1 MKRGINTARTGPVRK
16 ICYLALA
23 LVIAGLGGETALAL
37 DPMGPP
43 ATALQRGEYKAAL
56 DYSFSEMDFEL
67 TDGKWTDLLEG
78 VFNDSGQAID
88 LTIKDFETHRA
99 YASLGYGIFDNWEVF
114 LRAGGAKATFGD
126 SIWGGGEDFDGNI
139 DFAAGAGIR
148 ATFFEVGDVL
158 VGGLLQGSY
167 SEFDGELDGPGW
179 PSADFVEV
187 KIMEA
192 QVALG
197 ATYRWTDWLSVYG
210 GPFAYV
216 VKGDFDDTF
225 VFNDSDLGGLVQA
238 HYYWYID
245 EGPNYG
251 AYLGALMA
259 LGRNSAFNVE
269 LQFTSDANALGMG
282 LMWRI

>member
-1 MKRGINTARTGPVRK
+1 MKRGINTARTRHVRK

-23 LVIAGLGGETALAL
+23 LVMAGLGGEIAFAL

-43 ATALQRGEYKAAL
+43 ASALQQGEYKAML
-56 DYSFSEMDFEL
+56 DYSFSQMDFDL
-67 TDGKWTDLLEG
+67 ADGKWTELLDG
-78 VFNDSGQAID
+78 VFYDSGQAVD
-88 LTIKDFETHRA
+88 LVIKDFETHRA
-99 YASLGYGIFDNWEVF
+99 YAGLGYGIFDNWEVF

-126 SIWGGGEDFDGNI
+126 SLWEDGEDFDSNI

-148 ATFFEVGDVL
+148 ATFFEAGDL
-158 VGGLLQGSY
+158 LLGGLLQGSY
-167 SEFDGELDGPGW
+167 SEFDGELDAPGW
-179 PSADFVEV
+179 PSSDFVEV

-192 QVALG
+192 QLALG

-210 GPFAYV
+210 GPFAHV
-216 VKGDFDDTF
+216 VRGDFDDTF
-225 VFNDSDLGGLVQA
+225 TFYNDEVGGLVQS
-238 HYYWYID
+238 HFYWYID

-259 LGRNSAFNVE
+259 LGRSSAFNVE
-269 LQFTSDANALGMG
+269 LQFTSDANAIGMG

>member
-1 MKRGINTARTGPVRK
+1 MKRGINTARTEHVSK

-23 LVIAGLGGETALAL
+23 LVIAGLGGQTALAL

-43 ATALQRGEYKAAL
+43 GSALQAGEYKATL

-67 TDGKWTDLLEG
+67 TDGKWTDLLDG
-78 VFNDSGQAID
+78 VFNDSGAAIS

-99 YASLGYGIFDNWEVF
+99 YAGLGYGIFDNWEVF
-114 LRAGGAKATFGD
+114 LRVGGAKATFGD
-126 SIWGGGEDFDGNI
+126 SLWEGGEDFDGNI

-148 ATFFEVGDVL
+148 ATFFEVGDL
-158 VGGLLQGSY
+158 LLGGLLQASY
-167 SEFDGELDGPGW
+167 AEFDGELDGPGW
-179 PSADFVEV
+179 PSSDFVEV
-187 KIMEA
+187 KITEA
-192 QVALG
+192 QLALG
-197 ATYRWTDWLSVYG
+197 ATYRWTAWLSVYG

-216 VKGDFDDTF
+216 VMGDFDDTF
-225 VFNDSDLGGLVQA
+225 TFHDDDLGGLVQSR
-238 HYYWYID
+238 YYWYID

-269 LQFTSDANALGMG
+269 LQLAGDANAIGLG